1 LPIPTSG
8 LGNASMGKQV
18 CVIPFRR
25 DFLLD
30 YSRMNP
36 TPLEIAESIDMLR
49 VLENGH
55 KVRMVPTMHS
65 SYAVDT
71 PDDLQRVARLM
82 EEIGDNY

>member
-1 LPIPTSG
+1 
-8 LGNASMGKQV
+8 
-18 CVIPFRR
+18 
-25 DFLLD
+25 
-30 YSRMNP
+30 MNP